1 MIDTR
6 RRNFTNATTLYT
18 HSSRPMHQPPIGGRL
33 FCART
38 SREDKMSHTAWTGM
52 LTPDLLEILSEANT
66 IAGLDAAKV
75 H

>member
-1 MIDTR
+1 
-6 RRNFTNATTLYT
+6 
-18 HSSRPMHQPPIGGRL
+18 
-33 FCART
+33 
-38 SREDKMSHTAWTGM
+38 MSHTAWTGM